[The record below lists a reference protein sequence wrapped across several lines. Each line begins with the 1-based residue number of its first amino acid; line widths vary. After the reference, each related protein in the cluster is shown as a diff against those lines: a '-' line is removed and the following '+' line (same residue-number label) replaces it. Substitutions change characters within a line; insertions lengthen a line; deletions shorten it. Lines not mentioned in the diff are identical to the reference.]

1 MLLLHHFQ
9 IKVLELKFVVTSL
22 LFFRLLVAS
31 GSSHP
36 TRFAALILLGRLS
49 NFRLFEGK
57 PFDLHLIC

>member
-1 MLLLHHFQ
+1 MLLLLHVQ
-9 IKVLELKFVVTSL
+9 LKVLELNFVVTSL
-22 LFFRLLVAS
+22 LFFWLLVAT

-36 TRFAALILLGRLS
+36 TRFAALVLLGRLS